1 MLELKLHTLL
11 VVAHLIGLALGAGG
25 AIVTDIFVTR
35 YAIFNRIDAR
45 TPDVVAF
52 LGNIVAV
59 GLIILWL
66 TGLALMAEAMMLKPL
81 FYTNEKFWAKFAVV
95 ILLTINGIGI
105 HHRIMPILKAQVGQ
119 KLFDGLPAS
128 TTIAL
133 CATGALSFVSWM
145 FPILLG
151 SAKELSYVASFAEL
165 MALYLVAFLAV
176 TAIAAGFAIKI
187 LPQVADAR
195 LTAQPSRTAELRTAS
210 VMALA
215 SRRPSSSE
223 IDDTATFLADTLR
236 EVRKLAAD
244 GASPTAVTR
253 TTGYVPRRH
262 PRIQGEARSRT
273 PNPRPRSLTSHRRLA
288 TA

>member
-25 AIVTDIFVTR
+25 AFVTDIFVTR
-35 YAIFNRIDAR
+35 YAIFGRIDAR

-59 GLIILWL
+59 GLVILWL
-66 TGLALMAEAMMLKPL
+66 TGLALMAEAMILKPL
-81 FYTNEKFWAKFAVV
+81 FYTNQKFWAKFAIV
-95 ILLTINGIGI
+95 ILLTINGISI
-105 HHRIMPILKAQVGQ
+105 HNRIMPILKAQVGR
-119 KLFDGLPAS
+119 KLFDGLPVS
-128 TTIAL
+128 TKIAL

-165 MALYLVAFLAV
+165 MALYLVAFLAL
-176 TAIAAGFAIKI
+176 TALAAGFAIKI

-195 LTAQPSRTAELRTAS
+195 RIVQLPRTAASRTATVIALR
-210 VMALA
+210 

-223 IDDTATFLADTLR
+223 IDDTAAFLADTLR
-236 EVRKLAAD
+236 QARKLAAD
-244 GASPTAVTR
+244 WASPTAVNQ
-253 TTGYVPRRH
+253 TTSYVSRRH
-262 PRIQGEARSRT
+262 PRIQSEARSGTPTPRT
-273 PNPRPRSLTSHRRLA
+273 RSLASHRRLA